1 MWELAEDPREY
12 SNPQDKHLIHRKTW
26 GWWGV
31 GEDTFVCW
39 SDCWSGVC
47 SAQCSVAGSGALEW
61 KYCKDVAWARGR
73 VSASPGD
80 QCRTGA
86 LVYKY
91 LHEALWGMAADQ
103 HRGTGLCGKT
113 LFVANNLLFSP
124 PPFMDMGQCMYWL
137 GLTQL
142 KGQCQWNSCLF

>member
-1 MWELAEDPREY
+1 MWELAADPREY

-26 GWWGV
+26 GWGRY
-31 GEDTFVCW
+31 FVRW
-39 SDCWSGVC
+39 SGCWSGVC
-47 SAQCSVAGSGALEW
+47 SAQCSVSGSRAPEGEDCKAL
-61 KYCKDVAWARGR
+61 AWARGR

-103 HRGTGLCGKT
+103 HGGTRLCRK
-113 LFVANNLLFSP
+113 LFVANSLLFSP
-124 PPFMDMGQCMYWL
+124 PAFVDMGQCMHWL